1 LKVFRFTAFEG
12 NFSLPMRKRL
22 LIFIAGCLYYSGAVA
37 VARWLARLG
46 GRHLVILNYH
56 QATGGD
62 LCRHLLYLRQH
73 YRIMHIEAAL
83 EELYASERCSHD
95 RRTPLVLTFDDGYRD
110 NYTHALALAR
120 QWHIPISVY
129 LVPGY
134 IESGAHFWW
143 LEGER
148 LVQHAQVSVVV
159 VEGRAYQ
166 LAIEQERAALIDFI
180 DTRVRS
186 ARSVAE
192 RERFLASIYTEL
204 AVSTDGLSQEE
215 EAALPLS
222 WEQIVEMEKSG
233 WVSFGAHTM
242 HHPILAYLT
251 DDQEVQQEVEA
262 CRSVVERHLGHPV
275 RSFAY
280 PVGQMQH
287 IGEGALEAVK
297 RAGYCWAVTT
307 RYGFNTPQSHPHLL
321 RRIEVDVSQHWL
333 VVASEAAGLWGLFA
347 RVRWLPLVRRYLTKA
362 GKKQSSTVR

>member
-1 LKVFRFTAFEG
+1 
-12 NFSLPMRKRL
+12 MRKLL
-22 LIFIAGCLYYSGAVA
+22 LIFIAACLYYSGAVA

-46 GRHLVILNYH
+46 GRRLVILNYH

-83 EELYASERCSHD
+83 EELYAPETCSHD

-110 NYTHALALAR
+110 NYTHAFALAR
-120 QWHIPISVY
+120 QWQIPISVY

-148 LVQHAQVSVVV
+148 LVRHAQVPTAVI
-159 VEGRAYQ
+159 EGRTYQ
-166 LAIEQERAALIDFI
+166 LAIAQERAALADFI
-180 DTRVRS
+180 DTRVRY
-186 ARSVAE
+186 AGTVAE
-192 RERFLASIYTEL
+192 RERFLASIHTEL
-204 AVSTDGLSQEE
+204 AVSSDDLSQEE

-242 HHPILAYLT
+242 HHPILAYLA
-251 DDQEVQQEVEA
+251 DEQEVQQEVGI
-262 CRSVVERHLGHPV
+262 CRGVVERHLGHPV

-287 IGEGALEAVK
+287 IGEEALEAVK
-297 RAGYCWAVTT
+297 RVGYSWAVTT
-307 RYGFNTPQSHPHLL
+307 RYGFNTPRSHPHLL

-333 VVASEAAGLWGLFA
+333 VVAVEAAGMWGLFA
-347 RVRWLPLVRRYLTKA
+347 RVRWLPLVRRYLTNA
-362 GKKQSSTVR
+362 GKKQASAVR